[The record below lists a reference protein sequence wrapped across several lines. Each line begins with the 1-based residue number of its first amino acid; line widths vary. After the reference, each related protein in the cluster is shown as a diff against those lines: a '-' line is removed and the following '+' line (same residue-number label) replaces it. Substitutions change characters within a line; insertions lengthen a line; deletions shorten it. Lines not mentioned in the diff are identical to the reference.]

1 MVIYLVLE
9 IAVRELYGHLLLAVL
24 AASKGHQVVIGTNN
38 DLWLYKRMKL
48 LPPGAYVVKN
58 MNIPSQSEQIYR
70 NFLNDG
76 FDIYCHEAE
85 ASILWSDFEVF
96 LKEYCIKSDQFFPF
110 KGVFCWGERDYIEYT
125 KMFSGNSDVF
135 HITGSPR
142 VDLWS
147 SKFLKFWERDYTEAL
162 KPYVLYISNN
172 SWAVGK
178 RHWTKFLA
186 IQRDLELLNSEEN
199 ERNLYK
205 AIHKD
210 ILMVENAVFSLRE
223 LSRKN
228 KNVNFIIRPHPMDNE
243 VNWRDAV
250 GEYENIHVIYKDSI
264 TAWIT
269 GATALIHNS
278 CTSAIEAVIHGVPVI
293 SYVPAEIS
301 DVLGI
306 ANKCGVK
313 VYNHNELDYAVTDAL
328 TNSDE
333 INNADD
339 SNTLLTKLVSIDQK
353 LASLKIVEAIEKGSN
368 EIIHN
373 NINITGFMAIAMAK
387 QSKTLMDKFRKID
400 LIHQKNMEFDK
411 TEVRGAVKKFS
422 KILGVPCP
430 KIRFASNTTM
440 LIG

>member
-9 IAVRELYGHLLLAVL
+9 IAVRELYGHLLLAL
-24 AASKGHQVVIGTNN
+24 FAASKGHQVVIATSN
-38 DLWLYKRMKL
+38 DLWLYKRMRL
-48 LPPGAYVVKN
+48 LPPGAYVIKN
-58 MNIPSQSEQIYR
+58 MNIPSQSEQMYHS
-70 NFLNDG
+70 FLKDG

-96 LKEYCIKSDQFFPF
+96 LKEYCITPDQFFPF
-110 KGVFCWGERDYIEYT
+110 KGVFCWGERDYMEYT
-125 KMFSGNSDVF
+125 KMFSSYRDVF
-135 HITGSPR
+135 HLTGSPR

-147 SKFLKFWERDYTEAL
+147 PKLLKFWERDYIEAL
-162 KPYVLYISNN
+162 KPYVLYVSNN

-186 IQRDLELLNSEEN
+186 IQRDLELLKSEEN

-205 AIHKD
+205 AIQKD

-223 LSRKN
+223 LARKN

-243 VNWRDAV
+243 VHWRDAV

-264 TAWIT
+264 TAWIA

-278 CTSAIEAVIHGVPVI
+278 CTSAIEAVIQGVPVI
-293 SYVPAEIS
+293 SYVPNEIS

-306 ANKCGVK
+306 ANKCGIK
-313 VYNHNELDYAVTDAL
+313 VYNHKELDSAVRDAIIE
-328 TNSDE
+328 SDE
-333 INNADD
+333 IKNAGD
-339 SNTLLTKLVSIDQK
+339 SNALLTTLVSIDQK
-353 LASLKIVEAIEKGSN
+353 LASLKIVEEIEKGSK
-368 EIIHN
+368 ELVQDR
-373 NINITGFMAIAMAK
+373 INASGFMAIAMTK
-387 QSKTLMDKFRKID
+387 QSKSLMDKFRRID
-400 LIHQKNMEFDK
+400 RVHQKNMEFDRA
-411 TEVRGAVKKFS
+411 EVREAVENLS

>member
-24 AASKGHQVVIGTNN
+24 AASRGHQVLIATNN

-48 LPPGAYVVKN
+48 LPPGAYVIKN
-58 MNIPSQSEQIYR
+58 MNIPSQSEQMYR
-70 NFLNDG
+70 SFLEEG

-85 ASILWSDFEVF
+85 ASILWSDFDVF
-96 LKEYCIKSDQFFPF
+96 LKEYCIAPDQFFPF
-110 KGVFCWGERDYIEYT
+110 KGVFCWGERDYMEYT
-125 KMFSGNSDVF
+125 KMFSSNRDVF

-147 SKFLKFWERDYTEAL
+147 PKLLKFWERDYIESL
-162 KPYVLYISNN
+162 KPYVLYVSNN

-186 IQRDLELLNSEEN
+186 IQRDLELLKSEEN

-205 AIHKD
+205 AIQKD

-223 LSRKN
+223 LARKN

-243 VNWRDAV
+243 IHWRDAV
-250 GEYENIHVIYKDSI
+250 GEYDNIHVIYKDSI
-264 TAWIT
+264 TAWIA

-278 CTSAIEAVIHGVPVI
+278 CTSALEAVIQGVPVI
-293 SYVPAEIS
+293 SYVPTEIS

-313 VYNHNELDYAVTDAL
+313 VYNHKGLDSAVIDAL
-328 TNSDE
+328 TESDE
-333 INNADD
+333 SKKADD
-339 SNTLLTKLVSIDQK
+339 SNALLTPLVSIDQK
-353 LASLKIVEAIEKGSN
+353 LASLKIVEEIEKGSKA
-368 EIIHN
+368 IAPDK
-373 NINITGFMAIAMAK
+373 INASGFMAITMAK
-387 QSKTLMDKFRKID
+387 QSKSLIDKFRGID
-400 LIHQKNMEFDK
+400 MTNQKNMEFDNA
-411 TEVRGAVKKFS
+411 EVRAAVKNLS
-422 KILGVPCP
+422 RILGIRCP
-430 KIRFASNTTM
+430 KIRFVSNTTIV
-440 LIG
+440 IG